1 MTTNLNIAL
10 LPSLVRC
17 WLVLLQF
24 LMEGGKK
31 RKRNKS
37 PWVPKADGRY
47 RKKKA
52 KGNFCEKKKGS
63 LAESDKGSWYSPP
76 LNNREEENT
85 AAISTPSTS
94 RRKIMSSDIREESKP
109 KVVDKGLDSKDADS
123 TSTSSS
129 SDESDDA
136 RSDSEQRCVIFDTRN
151 LQAGL
156 DESTSCRKC
165 GSDIKLKQKSRAG
178 IAGEWILQCQNEKCP
193 LFKNPASFHSTAK
206 SGRCYDANRALVL
219 AFRLIGRGHSA
230 ADKFASVL
238 NLHKPVN
245 KTPWSFHTKAL
256 TEAAEKVLAME
267 LNRAVLEV
275 KRFKLQNGDFDGI
288 DGTCDDEQ
296 LKAFVMDVGVS
307 LDGSWSSRGWS
318 ARDGLVAAV
327 SIDTGKVLDVVF
339 LTNSCSVC
347 TKQENRRNLG
357 EISRMEFLS
366 WYLRHE
372 SNCYLNH
379 DGSSQVSYLLLCPL

>member
-136 RSDSEQRCVIFDTRN
+136 RS
-151 LQAGL
+151 GM
-156 DESTSCRKC
+156 
-165 GSDIKLKQKSRAG
+165 KS
-178 IAGEWILQCQNEKCP
+178 
-193 LFKNPASFHSTAK
+193 
-206 SGRCYDANRALVL
+206 
-219 AFRLIGRGHSA
+219 
-230 ADKFASVL
+230 
-238 NLHKPVN
+238 
-245 KTPWSFHTKAL
+245 
-256 TEAAEKVLAME
+256 
-267 LNRAVLEV
+267 
-275 KRFKLQNGDFDGI
+275 
-288 DGTCDDEQ
+288 
-296 LKAFVMDVGVS
+296 
-307 LDGSWSSRGWS
+307 
-318 ARDGLVAAV
+318 
-327 SIDTGKVLDVVF
+327 
-339 LTNSCSVC
+339 
-347 TKQENRRNLG
+347 
-357 EISRMEFLS
+357 
-366 WYLRHE
+366 
-372 SNCYLNH
+372 
-379 DGSSQVSYLLLCPL
+379 